1 MREAAVRRAWVS
13 GIGVAML
20 VGQALLGAAG
30 TAQAASGGSPAARC
44 GVDAGSA
51 SRQPLGLALKRFH
64 RVYRVGGPWSAARLG
79 VRNHTG
85 ASCRGVQPVLVLGA
99 HSRGLH
105 AGDVRLQWR
114 RGTGASWQRIR
125 LLEEDGALLGRI
137 GPAAGLEVTAK
148 SRASVPLRLRFT
160 AGAPRGR
167 WVALAVGY
175 LPVPLDG
182 EFVPL
187 PVGITDPHYFRVV
200 ENRVVGNRVGKGQ
213 PARPVLRPQL
223 AATGGMDLTAPLAWA
238 AAGSVGGGAALLGC
252 ARRRRA
258 TAG

>member
-1 MREAAVRRAWVS
+1 
-13 GIGVAML
+13 
-20 VGQALLGAAG
+20 
-30 TAQAASGGSPAARC
+30 
-44 GVDAGSA
+44 
-51 SRQPLGLALKRFH
+51 
-64 RVYRVGGPWSAARLG
+64 
-79 VRNHTG
+79 
-85 ASCRGVQPVLVLGA
+85 
-99 HSRGLH
+99 
-105 AGDVRLQWR
+105 
-114 RGTGASWQRIR
+114 
-125 LLEEDGALLGRI
+125 
-137 GPAAGLEVTAK
+137 
-148 SRASVPLRLRFT
+148 
-160 AGAPRGR
+160 
-167 WVALAVGY
+167 VALAVGY